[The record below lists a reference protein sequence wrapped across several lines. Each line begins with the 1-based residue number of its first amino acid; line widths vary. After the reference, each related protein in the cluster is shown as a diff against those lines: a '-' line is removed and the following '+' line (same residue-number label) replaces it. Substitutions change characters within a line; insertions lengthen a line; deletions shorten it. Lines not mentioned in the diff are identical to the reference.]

1 MILHIYLIA
10 YIRKKY
16 MIMVITRDIDF
27 YKINMKNWLIGGGIV
42 VLLLGVFIWRMGQD
56 VSVANTND
64 SQVVEV
70 STTTQTVANKPTV
83 TKPVAVTGMKVSLGG
98 IFAEKGNHQCDYEQ
112 ATQQNR
118 SKHVIYISN
127 GKMRAEFRTSEGLN
141 SDNTLMVYDGNYL
154 YVWTEGKTVGT
165 RTQPKTIKDLPSLIP
180 EDISSGRI
188 LGSGINNVSWNCHAW
203 SLDASKLVPPSYVKF
218 N

>member
-1 MILHIYLIA
+1 
-10 YIRKKY
+10 
-16 MIMVITRDIDF
+16 
-27 YKINMKNWLIGGGIV
+27 MKNWLTGV
-42 VLLLGVFIWRMGQD
+42 VVLVLLLGVFIWRMNQE
-56 VSVANTND
+56 VSVTNNVE
-64 SQVVEV
+64 SQVSETV
-70 STTTQTVANKPTV
+70 STTTQVAV
-83 TKPVAVTGMKVSLGG
+83 TKPATSKPVSVTGMKVSLGG

-165 RTQPKTIKDLPSLIP
+165 KTQPKTIKDLPSLIP

-188 LGSGINNVSWNCHAW
+188 LGSGITNVSWNCHAW
-203 SLDASKLVPPSYVKF
+203 SLDSSKLVPPSYVKF

>member
-1 MILHIYLIA
+1 
-10 YIRKKY
+10 
-16 MIMVITRDIDF
+16 
-27 YKINMKNWLIGGGIV
+27 MKNSLVLWLVGGLLAILLIV
-42 VLLLGVFIWRMGQD
+42 WGL
-56 VSVANTND
+56 NKND
-64 SQVVEV
+64 SSDTTPAVNET
-70 STTTQTVANKPTV
+70 STTTEVVKNPTTANPVQKP
-83 TKPVAVTGMKVSLGG
+83 VTGMKVSLGG

-118 SKHVIYISN
+118 SKHVIYITN
-127 GKMRAEFRTSEGLN
+127 RKMRAEFRTSEGLN

-154 YVWTEGKTVGT
+154 YVWTEGKATGT

-203 SLDASKLVPPSYVKF
+203 SLDSSKLVPPSYVKF

>member
-1 MILHIYLIA
+1 
-10 YIRKKY
+10 
-16 MIMVITRDIDF
+16 
-27 YKINMKNWLIGGGIV
+27 MKNSLIWAGVIV
-42 VLLLGVFIWRMGQD
+42 VILGLFIWRMGQD
-56 VSVANTND
+56 TNTSLD
-64 SQVVEV
+64 STLETQEV
-70 STTTQTVANKPTV
+70 STTTEKV
-83 TKPVAVTGMKVSLGG
+83 TKTQPVATKPAPVTGMKVSLGG
-98 IFAEKGNHQCDYEQ
+98 IFAEKGNYQCDYEQ

-141 SDNTLMVYDGNYL
+141 SDNTLMVYDGRYL
-154 YVWTEGKTVGT
+154 YVWTEGKSTGT
-165 RTQPKTIKDLPSLIP
+165 ISEPKTIKDLPSLIP

-203 SLDASKLVPPSYVKF
+203 SLDKSKLVPPSYVRF